1 MKNQSGKENV
11 SGFLYCLRSLL
22 TLILHTHTFYY
33 HTKPNGSSRKRS
45 SIGIRIFEANTELP
59 DRKLTDSMSIATSK
73 SEINIYFVFS
83 WILRCSLDMSSHTT
97 HTYARTRYSDQLSF
111 AWFCR
116 QTKRFII
123 RSWRQ
128 HFLLECRCGDARLFF
143 MSDSNG
149 FKLENIENFIYLFI
163 YSCLKYD
170 GTGLRPNYIV
180 TLVTLKTFQ

>member
-59 DRKLTDSMSIATSK
+59 DIKLTDSISIATSK

-97 HTYARTRYSDQLSF
+97 HTCPHQILRPAVICLVLSPDETVHNSLVATTLF
-111 AWFCR
+111 VR
-116 QTKRFII
+116 VPM
-123 RSWRQ
+123 WRRPTI
-128 HFLLECRCGDARLFF
+128 FYV
-143 MSDSNG
+143 G
-149 FKLENIENFIYLFI
+149 FKRIQIGKYWKLYLFIYLFM
-163 YSCLKYD
+163 L
-170 GTGLRPNYIV
+170 
-180 TLVTLKTFQ
+180 